1 MDLRVLV
8 LMIPIVAIVGGIGA
22 GMLKS
27 YYRHKE
33 KMMGHMS
40 VDQMA
45 ELEQMSKI
53 ADILDQRV
61 NVLERILDD
70 EVPNWRDNPNAS
82 SSMRESGG
90 NHDQTI

>member
-1 MDLRVLV
+1 MSELA

-27 YYRHKE
+27 HYKHKE

-70 EVPNWRDNPNAS
+70 EVPSWRENHS
-82 SSMRESGG
+82 SKNTPRNTRG
-90 NHDQTI
+90 NDSNDKTI

>member
-1 MDLRVLV
+1 MEIL
-8 LMIPIVAIVGGIGA
+8 IPIIAI
-22 GMLKS
+22 GMVPFIVWVKLHYK
-27 YYRHKE
+27 HKE
-33 KMMGHMS
+33 NSLGHMS

-70 EVPNWRDNPNAS
+70 EVPNWRDNPSNRS
-82 SSMRESGG
+82 ESAKEFS
-90 NHDQTI
+90 NDKTI

>member
-1 MDLRVLV
+1 METGDLA
-8 LMIPIVAIVGGIGA
+8 LMIPIVAIIGGIGA

-27 YYRHKE
+27 HYKHKE
-33 KMMGHMS
+33 RMMGHMS

-70 EVPNWRDNPNAS
+70 EVPNWRDNPMPKS
-82 SSMRESGG
+82 SREGENG
-90 NHDQTI
+90 DKTI

>member
-1 MDLRVLV
+1 MSELA

-27 YYRHKE
+27 HYKHKE

-70 EVPNWRDNPNAS
+70 EVPNWR
-82 SSMRESGG
+82 ESPER
-90 NHDQTI
+90 NESHDKTI

>member
-1 MDLRVLV
+1 MSELA

-27 YYRHKE
+27 HYKHKE

-70 EVPNWRDNPNAS
+70 EVPNWRDNPSNRNHSA
-82 SSMRESGG
+82 RETS
-90 NHDQTI
+90 NDKTI